1 MRGVHG
7 DSEHK
12 GNIITP
18 LYNSYDTKTKK
29 IVALLSFD
37 TENKIMKCYDT
48 KDVLSFTLHYQFYV
62 LRNVFLP

>member
-1 MRGVHG
+1 MVSGDAKLSWEDQRLLRGVHG

-29 IVALLSFD
+29 LLHF
-37 TENKIMKCYDT
+37 
-48 KDVLSFTLHYQFYV
+48 
-62 LRNVFLP
+62 